1 MLPEPIR
8 RRCATRACSGRHTAA
23 AEPDRE
29 VACTR
34 VPTESGRSMSDI
46 RVVRLAVADGA
57 FARTLFT
64 TMAGVFETEA
74 EPLSDAYLTQLLE
87 RDDFWAL
94 MATID
99 GELAGGLTAHTLR
112 LTRAEVSEVFIF
124 VPADNDDTHA
134 LDFYRAI
141 GGVPAPVTMFTF
153 GEEAT

>member
-1 MLPEPIR
+1 
-8 RRCATRACSGRHTAA
+8 
-23 AEPDRE
+23 
-29 VACTR
+29 
-34 VPTESGRSMSDI
+34 MSDI

-57 FARTLFT
+57 LARTLFT

-87 RDDFWAL
+87 RGDFWAL

-112 LTRAEVSEVFIF
+112 LTRAEVSEVFVYDLAVVPRRQRQGVGRALVAALRTEAARAGITVAF

-141 GGVPAPVTMFTF
+141 GGVPAPVTIFTF